1 MIMSVPELAKKV
13 GVVVN
18 RPRLWWI
25 VCTVRRDCKT
35 RRRVVH
41 SPQKITSEEDD
52 TVLTEK
58 QEREKLK
65 EKFLK
70 TGVPEDVAEFAAQT
84 FPLGLLG
91 DVEKSQKKAEASS
104 QAD

>member
-1 MIMSVPELAKKV
+1 M
-13 GVVVN
+13 
-18 RPRLWWI
+18 
-25 VCTVRRDCKT
+25 
-35 RRRVVH
+35 
-41 SPQKITSEEDD
+41 
-52 TVLTEK
+52 LTEK
-58 QEREKLK
+58 QERANLK